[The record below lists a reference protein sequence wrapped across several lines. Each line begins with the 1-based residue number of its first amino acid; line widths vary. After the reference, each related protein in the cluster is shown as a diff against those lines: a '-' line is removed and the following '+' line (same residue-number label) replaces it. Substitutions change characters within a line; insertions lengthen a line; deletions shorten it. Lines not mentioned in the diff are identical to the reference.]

1 MSDNKGPSKVSAIDK
16 TQQEVEEDDD
26 DEDEEDEYDDAH
38 GSNVVATLCR
48 KVPKDKENLVIAVVV
63 SSKGDRH
70 DARACAK
77 AHMDKLKRRF
87 IGDDNKVITCKMIAK
102 MNTEKSKEDAENSEP
117 ADGNDGENDTADT
130 TAPNATVEPVTEE
143 PEPETEPGAQPI
155 EKEPYSP
162 DEFMNVFYRSNQ
174 TSSFPLVGCEVTK
187 RQAKSYL
194 EKNAQALQNLKKDGQ
209 VQNTTWII
217 PHSSVTGADAAATRT
232 YYNIGTG
239 DKTVVVVLSAF
250 FLSKQDQTPQSTA
263 IAKSKRKTNDEDLP
277 RKLDKHILVCSI
289 PAFQFRSKQKDALK
303 HYKDTF
309 NQVKAFIEYYNS
321 NVAGEA
327 DDKLPKIE
335 RIALSYPPALY
346 EKYKNLQAAENKK
359 KIGPKKAQPAAKAS
373 KEPAKKKNSTGQPA
387 QKSSAKSQ
395 TVEDSTSESD
405 GYTSDGSSSSSSSG
419 SSGSSIS
426 SGSSSGDDEQPTNVS
441 QKVLGKKT
449 ITGYGSGEDD
459 QYSVEEDDWIKSLKV
474 LDELKPK
481 LKMYLMHE
489 DDKPWQAPPEVIEH
503 FGEKFLTRKFPDCI
517 DIANSAPDEDEDE
530 DDDEEKVDK
539 IDLDDVPSTLF
550 ICDRVAGKMVG
561 NDNSSTTTGGV
572 FGSWVPMHYTAVRV
586 VDTDKYSNATEIND
600 LIKVILVN
608 NKK

>member
-26 DEDEEDEYDDAH
+26 DEDEEEEYDDGH
-38 GSNVVATLCR
+38 GSRVVATLCR

-70 DARACAK
+70 DARECAK

-87 IGDDNKVITCKMIAK
+87 IGDDNTVITCKMIAK

-130 TAPNATVEPVTEE
+130 TAPDATVEPVAVTEE
-143 PEPETEPGAQPI
+143 AEPKTEPGAQPI
-155 EKEPYSP
+155 EKETYSP
-162 DEFMNVFYRSNQ
+162 NEFMDVFYRSNQ

-187 RQAKSYL
+187 QQAKSYL
-194 EKNAQALQNLKKDGQ
+194 EKNAQALQNLKNGGQ
-209 VQNTTWII
+209 VQNSTWII
-217 PHSSVTGADAAATRT
+217 PPSSVTGPDAAATRT
-232 YYNIGTG
+232 YYRNGTG

-263 IAKSKRKTNDEDLP
+263 IAKSKSKTKDKDLP

-289 PAFQFRSKQKDALK
+289 PAFQFQSKQKDALK

-309 NQVKAFIEYYNS
+309 NQVKAFIKYYNS
-321 NVAGEA
+321 DVAGEE
-327 DDKLPKIE
+327 DDKLPKIK

-359 KIGPKKAQPAAKAS
+359 KISTKKAQPAAKAS
-373 KEPAKKKNSTGQPA
+373 KAPAKKKESTGKPA
-387 QKSSAKSQ
+387 QKSSAKSD
-395 TVEDSTSESD
+395 TGEDSTSESD

-419 SSGSSIS
+419 SSIS
-426 SGSSSGDDEQPTNVS
+426 SGSSSGDDEQPTNVA

-449 ITGYGSGEDD
+449 IAGYGSGDD
-459 QYSVEEDDWIKSLKV
+459 AQYSVEEDDWIKSLKV
-474 LDELKPK
+474 LEELEPK
-481 LKMYLMHE
+481 LNMYLMHK
-489 DDKPWQAPPEVIEH
+489 DDEPWKAPPEVIEH
-503 FGEKFLTRKFPDCI
+503 FRQTKAVTRKFPDCI

-530 DDDEEKVDK
+530 DEDEEKVDK

-561 NDNSSTTTGGV
+561 NDNSSSTTGGV

-586 VDTDKYSNATEIND
+586 DTDKYSNASEIND
-600 LIKVILVN
+600 LITVILVN